1 MSELHKIFLSLGSNV
16 QPEIYL
22 PKAIDLLRE
31 HGRVK
36 EISNV
41 WESRA
46 VGSSGPNFLNL
57 CLLFITSIAPEN
69 LKEKIIHPIEARLGR
84 VRGENK
90 NAPRTIDIDIV
101 IADDIP
107 LNLDFWNY
115 AFIVVPMAELAPDFP
130 HPVNHEKLVD
140 VAKSSHTQTW
150 IVQRPGVIKSTD

>member
-1 MSELHKIFLSLGSNV
+1 MSESHKIFLSLGSNV

-150 IVQRPGVIKSTD
+150 IVQRPGVIKSTN

>member
-150 IVQRPGVIKSTD
+150 IVQRPGVIKSTN